1 MCGFTAIGFAQEE
14 DEISFPLENF
24 YAKRVKSPF
33 RTILKNFVFS
43 GSIGYG
49 NTFLSHK
56 LEGFAISQV
65 DGIAPTI
72 FPVDRNNR
80 FSNWVNTVSAAN
92 PQGPESF
99 VVSSDTTQLGFKGN
113 GLNLPLKLTVHY
125 EFLNRYRIGGGYSY
139 EIMSMGEF
147 RPISYADKIN
157 NFRPGNQSG
166 FMKKYFFLVG
176 VSFYRW
182 NDLLFTGDANVGGYN
197 PGNNFAKSLI
207 KKGVFA
213 NVGVTIE
220 KDFSEYIKVFARPSF
235 EIKNYT
241 LSLPGSNDRSIVHN
255 LNAFYVNVGFSY
267 RFPELAKCYH
277 PECRV
282 QINHA
287 HGNKEYRSRVHPFW
301 KKQNP
306 HYGENYPKLIKEKRK
321 NRKKLNPY

>member
-1 MCGFTAIGFAQEE
+1 M
-14 DEISFPLENF
+14 
-24 YAKRVKSPF
+24 KSPF
-33 RTILKNFVFS
+33 RTIFKNFVFS
-43 GSIGYG
+43 GSVGYG

-56 LEGFAISQV
+56 LDGFAISQV
-65 DGIAPTI
+65 DGVAPTI
-72 FPVDRNNR
+72 FPVDRSNR
-80 FSNWVNTVSAAN
+80 FSNWVNTVGGAD
-92 PQGPESF
+92 PQGPDSF
-99 VVSSDTTQLGFKGN
+99 VVSSDSTKLGFKGN
-113 GLNLPLKLTVHY
+113 GLNLPLKLTLHY
-125 EFLNRYRIGGGYSY
+125 EFLEKYRVGVGYSY

-157 NFRPGNQSG
+157 TFRPDNNEG

-197 PGNNFAKSLI
+197 PGNNFVKSLI
-207 KKGVFA
+207 KKGVYA

-241 LSLPGSNDRSIVHN
+241 LSIPGSNDRSIVHN

-277 PECRV
+277 PECHA

-287 HGNKEYRSRVHPFW
+287 HGNKEYRSRMHPFW

-321 NRKKLNPY
+321 NRRKLNPY

>member
-1 MCGFTAIGFAQEE
+1 
-14 DEISFPLENF
+14 
-24 YAKRVKSPF
+24 
-33 RTILKNFVFS
+33 
-43 GSIGYG
+43 
-49 NTFLSHK
+49 
-56 LEGFAISQV
+56 
-65 DGIAPTI
+65 
-72 FPVDRNNR
+72 
-80 FSNWVNTVSAAN
+80 
-92 PQGPESF
+92 
-99 VVSSDTTQLGFKGN
+99 
-113 GLNLPLKLTVHY
+113 
-125 EFLNRYRIGGGYSY
+125 
-139 EIMSMGEF
+139 MGEF

-157 NFRPGNQSG
+157 TFRPDNNAG

-197 PGNNFAKSLI
+197 PGNNFVKSLI
-207 KKGVFA
+207 KKGVYA

-241 LSLPGSNDRSIVHN
+241 LSIPGSNDRSIVHN

-277 PECRV
+277 PECHA

-287 HGNKEYRSRVHPFW
+287 HGNKEYRSRMHPFW

-321 NRKKLNPY
+321 NRRKLNPY